1 MTHAVKIE
9 NATFTFSV
17 LADKVE
23 CIHFVDY
30 TGTRLES
37 AFPKGTKKV
46 WVNKKFEN
54 LTDAQNINAFIS
66 KLLENSATHQIQILN

>member
-37 AFPKGTKKV
+37 AFPKGTKKSV
-46 WVNKKFEN
+46 G
-54 LTDAQNINAFIS
+54 
-66 KLLENSATHQIQILN
+66 